1 MDKVSL
7 SIIIDELDRIATNL
21 YEEKIDGVDASF
33 EIFKIIDD
41 LVGWLKYLK
50 L

>member
-7 SIIIDELDRIATNL
+7 SIIIDELDRISINL

-33 EIFKIIDD
+33 EIDKVIDN

-50 L
+50 